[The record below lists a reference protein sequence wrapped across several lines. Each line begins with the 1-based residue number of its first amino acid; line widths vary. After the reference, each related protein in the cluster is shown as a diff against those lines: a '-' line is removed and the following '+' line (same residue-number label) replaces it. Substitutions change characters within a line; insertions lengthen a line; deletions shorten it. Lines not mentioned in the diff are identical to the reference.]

1 MPSSL
6 NKEALV
12 NIVHDSLRDR
22 PAVTRTVAEEAVTAT
37 LSAITEALQ
46 MGQDVRLAGLGT
58 LSIHDRAA
66 RTGVNPRTGEA
77 IDIPAKKVVRF
88 SAAKAVLEAL
98 NA

>member
-1 MPSSL
+1 MENSL
-6 NKEALV
+6 NKGLLVEAVYAAL
-12 NIVHDSLRDR
+12 SDR

-37 LSAITEALQ
+37 LTAITEALQ
-46 MGQDVRLAGLGT
+46 MGQDVRLASLGT

-77 IDIPAKKVVRF
+77 INIPAKKVVRF